1 MKKADL
7 LTAMKAVMLGI
18 DKSSAIGSD
27 FLLFDENWIRS
38 FKEDISV
45 SFPLETGIRT
55 AVRAEELYKILGKLS
70 TDDVEVTLLEDG
82 KLSVKSGKTIIK
94 MNPLQKEQTDTS
106 LEKAW
111 AVQTDD
117 LEWFFL
123 PKGFQEGLELCS
135 FSAGTGPALGVMAGV
150 HFNGDKAISTDNFR
164 ISVYAME
171 EAVPKSFTIPT
182 RVVESLI
189 RLGISFESISLSK
202 AWVHFSNKEGAI
214 FSARILAGEYPSEKI
229 LGLFK
234 TMKFDLNQVAMEFP
248 KGLEAPLER
257 AKILAGA
264 EAEGW
269 ESLSQIVLSYSDG
282 NLNVQASKEAGEIID
297 QVSWPEN
304 HIEEGIELKV
314 QPDFFKKILGITRQF
329 RMSPTKK
336 SLLFSSEKFKHIM
349 VATLK

>member
-1 MKKADL
+1 M
-7 LTAMKAVMLGI
+7 
-18 DKSSAIGSD
+18 
-27 FLLFDENWIRS
+27 
-38 FKEDISV
+38 
-45 SFPLETGIRT
+45 
-55 AVRAEELYKILGKLS
+55 
-70 TDDVEVTLLEDG
+70 EDG
-82 KLSVKSGKTIIK
+82 KLSVKSGKTTIK
-94 MNPLQKEQTDTS
+94 MNPLQKEQTNSS

-150 HFNGDKAISTDNFR
+150 HFKGNQAISTDNFR
-164 ISVYAME
+164 ISVYTME
-171 EAVPKSFTIPT
+171 EAVPKEFTIPT
-182 RVVESLI
+182 RIVESLL
-189 RLGISFESISLSK
+189 RLGVAFESLSLSK

-214 FSARILAGEYPSEKI
+214 FSARILSGEYPSGKI

-234 TMKFDLNQVAMEFP
+234 TMEFDMNAIPLEFP

-269 ESLSQIVLSYSDG
+269 ESLSQIALSYSDG

-297 QVSWPEN
+297 QVAWPEN
-304 HIEEGIELKV
+304 HIEAGIELRV
-314 QPDFFKKILGITRQF
+314 QPDFFKKILGITRSF

-336 SLLFSSEKFKHIM
+336 SLLFSSDKFKHIM